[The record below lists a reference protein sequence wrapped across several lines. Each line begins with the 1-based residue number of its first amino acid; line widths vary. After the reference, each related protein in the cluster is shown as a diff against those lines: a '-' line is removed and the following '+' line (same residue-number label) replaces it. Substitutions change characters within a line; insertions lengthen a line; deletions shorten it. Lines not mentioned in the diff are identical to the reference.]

1 MKSMQPSSSFRQL
14 VRTSL
19 QLAFASAVAI
29 HWGCDVSTS
38 FAQEGPAAAPP
49 AQAEPAKGNKQKK
62 INAEKVDERR
72 TEKDKAFKAEKLDTA
87 QIEPFYK
94 ETLIPS
100 LTSKNP
106 DVINKARKE
115 IVTDIEYLE
124 TKSKGKPDVIAPLN
138 TMLLPMLRE
147 LAIRDKDG
155 AVYSDTAR
163 INAVVLLGRLN
174 SRAGLS
180 SDPTPI
186 PDFQAQKVLIPLID
200 RKETNDGVVSAAI
213 SGTTRYLRFAP
224 ESADTTN
231 VRKAFLKNVEQFLAG
246 PKPALRGQ
254 ETDDYLKEQII
265 EALTLIAVK
274 EGDVGK
280 QASLLLAPLVN
291 KSIIESKSEWLI
303 EKSLAS
309 LGQAKPIDPKPEDIA
324 ALKIGTVKFILS
336 SMTSW
341 KKKCDSTSS
350 SVTASAYPGSSRGA
364 GPGVGAGGGM
374 MGEGPSG
381 PPGAGGSAGKDPK
394 EEKKEKQPPEVRNAR
409 RMLQQ
414 RLEKVHMALNGYG
427 KKSNDGAS
435 STKGLIGLV
444 AEDEKESLGQVI
456 DAVEK
461 LQQALNDEKISDI
474 DKLLSTTKKTVK
486 DLTTACTA
494 IVGESADDKD
504 KEKDKAEES
513 NEAETTAPDDAFGSN

>member
-14 VRTSL
+14 VRTSI

-29 HWGCDVSTS
+29 HWSCDLSLA
-38 FAQEGPAAAPP
+38 FAQDPPAAQADAP
-49 AQAEPAKGNKQKK
+49 KGNKQKK
-62 INAEKVDERR
+62 INADKVDERR
-72 TEKDKAFKAEKLDTA
+72 SEKDKAFKAEKLDVS
-87 QIEPFYK
+87 QVEPFYK

-124 TKSKGKPDVIAPLN
+124 TKSKGKPELLSPLN
-138 TMLLPMLRE
+138 TMLLPMLRD

-155 AVYSDTAR
+155 AVYSETAR

-200 RKETNDGVVSAAI
+200 RKETNDGVLSAAL

-224 ESADTTN
+224 ESADTTT
-231 VRKAFLKNVEQFLAG
+231 VRKAFLKNIEQYLAG
-246 PKPALRGQ
+246 PKPALRTQ
-254 ETDDYLKEQII
+254 EADDYLKEQII

-280 QASLLLAPLVN
+280 QASLLLTPLVN
-291 KSIIESKSEWLI
+291 KSIIESKSEWLT
-303 EKSLAS
+303 EKALAS
-309 LGQAKPIDPKPEDIA
+309 FGQTKPVDPKPEDVTAIKMA
-324 ALKIGTVKFILS
+324 TVKFITT

-341 KKKCDSTSS
+341 KKRCDSTSS
-350 SVTASAYPGSSRGA
+350 SVTSSTYPGSNRGA

-381 PPGAGGSAGKDPK
+381 PPGAGGAGGKDAK

-427 KKSNDGAS
+427 KKSPDAAN

-444 AEDEKESLGQVI
+444 PEDEKESITQLI
-456 DAVEK
+456 DAIEKLQLALNDDKISDVEK
-461 LQQALNDEKISDI
+461 LV
-474 DKLLSTTKKTVK
+474 STTKKTIK

-504 KEKDKAEES
+504 KEKDKPEDE
-513 NEAETTAPDDAFGSN
+513 NETETVPDDSFGSN